1 VVLIQ
6 VNEECRDSTLY
17 FFALRT
23 SEELKMAP
31 SDDNHS
37 GIRRSDFLRGV
48 AAAGIAAGLTATSQ
62 VADAQD
68 APPLPTGSQP
78 KPATSYTKEVNALYR
93 KGLPFDNKAD
103 FEDAR
108 RGLIASLPD
117 PAVIRNATGVPVWDL
132 A

>member
-1 VVLIQ
+1 MTSVPGYWRDLIAPRDRQYAAHDRTRSVVLIQ

-48 AAAGIAAGLTATSQ
+48 AAAGIAAGVRRQ
-62 VADAQD
+62 INCN
-68 APPLPTGSQP
+68 TGRL
-78 KPATSYTKEVNALYR
+78 N
-93 KGLPFDNKAD
+93 
-103 FEDAR
+103 
-108 RGLIASLPD
+108 
-117 PAVIRNATGVPVWDL
+117 
-132 A
+132 